1 MSTICTI
8 LGKNGL
14 GATGLVAVALLLGSG
29 CSPKSE
35 GGTGENSTKPANA
48 SNKNASALLVD
59 AGDAKEKK
67 DWKTA
72 LASLD
77 LVIADPKATVE
88 ERSLAWQDKVVC
100 EGRLH
105 GDAAASAA
113 LKKLEDAKIDFEA
126 KYYFQMGNELKDAD
140 LLHAALDVIT
150 VATEKFKDDKLR
162 KKQLRKFARDLN
174 AKLEAAGDTAGSE
187 KLKGLGYLGG
197 SDEDDE

>member
-1 MSTICTI
+1 MSSICTL
-8 LGKNGL
+8 LGT
-14 GATGLVAVALLLGSG
+14 TGLVAVTLLLGSA

-35 GGTGENSTKPANA
+35 RGTG
-48 SNKNASALLVD
+48 ASALLVD
-59 AGDAKEKK
+59 AGDAKDKK

-77 LVIADPKATVE
+77 LVIADPKATAE

-100 EGRLH
+100 EGRFH

-113 LKKLEDAKIDFEA
+113 LQKLEDAKIDFEA

-150 VATEKFKDDKLR
+150 VATEKFKGDKLR

-174 AKLEAAGDTAGSE
+174 IKLEAAGDTAGTE
-187 KLKGLGYLGG
+187 KLKGLGYLNS